1 SEVPYLSSSLGDDRK
16 HRKGLLRH
24 AALGSVKAE
33 AECPVADGQD
43 RGVDCEG
50 STKAEDAERPLLE
63 EDHDYGE
70 NGGSEGEASGAPEDL
85 HLRIAESFSLATLV
99 VDEGPVGAALRKNP
113 ARKTRPAF
121 EGGESS
127 GKAEGREQRPG
138 SLAGKGRYSCTEC
151 GQRCPSSSHLKIHS
165 RVHTG
170 ERPFECGSVKTED
183 PDRSAPNGRDLEEDS
198 GSGGEASGA
207 PEDLPLRIAES
218 FSLATLAVDE
228 GPVGAAPRKNPAR
241 KTRPAF
247 EGGESSGKAEG
258 REQRPGSL
266 AGKGRYSCTECGQR
280 CRTPSLLKTHS
291 RVHTG
296 ERPFECGAVKT
307 EDPDR
312 SAPNGRDLEEDSGSG
327 GEASGAPE
335 DLHLRIAES
344 FSLATLAVDEGPVG
358 AAPRKNPARKT
369 RPAFEGGE
377 SSGKAEGREQRP
389 GSLAGKGRYSCTE
402 CGRHCPSS
410 SHLKIHSRVHT
421 GERPFECGVCGMK
434 FIQKSNLTTH
444 SRIHTGVRPYECGV
458 CWRKFSLK
466 THLSRHSLIHTGEKP
481 FECDFCG
488 KKFADQSHFAR
499 HKRLHTGVK
508 PFECDDCGS
517 KFARKDELRSHM
529 THKHLAKKP

>member
-1 SEVPYLSSSLGDDRK
+1 M
-16 HRKGLLRH
+16 
-24 AALGSVKAE
+24 
-33 AECPVADGQD
+33 
-43 RGVDCEG
+43 
-50 STKAEDAERPLLE
+50 
-63 EDHDYGE
+63 
-70 NGGSEGEASGAPEDL
+70 
-85 HLRIAESFSLATLV
+85 RI
-99 VDEGPVGAALRKNP
+99 
-113 ARKTRPAF
+113 
-121 EGGESS
+121 
-127 GKAEGREQRPG
+127 
-138 SLAGKGRYSCTEC
+138 
-151 GQRCPSSSHLKIHS
+151 
-165 RVHTG
+165 HTG
-170 ERPFECGSVKTED
+170 EKPFKCAFCEKKFADQRSLVRHKRLHTGEQPFECDDCGRAVKTED

-218 FSLATLAVDE
+218 FSLATLVVDE

-312 SAPNGRDLEEDSGSG
+312 SAPNGRDSEEDSGSG
-327 GEASGAPE
+327 VGGFLSFSSGPPE

-344 FSLATLAVDEGPVG
+344 FSLGTLAVDEGPVG

-389 GSLAGKGRYSCTE
+389 GSLAGKGSYSCTE
-402 CGRHCPSS
+402 CGQRCPSS

-444 SRIHTGVRPYECGV
+444 SRIHTGERPYECELCGKKFR
-458 CWRKFSLK
+458 RKEELK
-466 THLSRHSLIHTGEKP
+466 LHVRIHSGEKP
-481 FECDFCG
+481 FKCGLCG
-488 KKFADQSHFAR
+488 KEFADQANFLR
-499 HKRLHTGVK
+499 HDRLHTGVK

-517 KFARKDELRSHM
+517 KFARKDELRSHI
-529 THKHLAKKP
+529 TRKHLAKKP